1 MDPVAKDTFEIIEQL
16 RQQLTQTQQALR
28 ASETRFRNV
37 IEKNGD
43 GIIVVDQQGVVRF
56 VNAAAELLLQR
67 GADELLG
74 QLLGFPLV
82 AGNTTE
88 LDIVHHGESLVAE
101 MRVVESEW
109 EGQPVYLASLR
120 DITKRKQA
128 EETLRIKDYAIE
140 SALNPV
146 AMADLSGNLTYVN
159 PAFLTLWGYSH
170 TGEVLGKSAIDFWQI
185 SEQAQNI
192 IEALHQGRGWT
203 GELIAQRKD
212 RTMFN
217 AQISASMVLNSDG
230 QPLCMQA
237 WFVDI
242 TERKQAEKTR
252 AALEAQNRQLQ
263 KAESLS
269 RMAGAIAHHF
279 NNQLQTVMGRLELAL
294 IEHPPQG
301 AADRNLTHAMDAAER
316 AAEISSLMLVYLG
329 QTHDTFMPLELA
341 EICTGTLAAIQEILP
356 PHITL
361 TVDFS
366 TPGPLINANAIR
378 IQQLLTNLVTNAC
391 ESIADQPGTIQLA
404 VRAASLSDI
413 PTTHRFPL
421 DWHPQEQTYACLE
434 VTDTGSGIAAPDFDK
449 LFDPFYS
456 TKFTGRGLGLAVVLG
471 IVRIHSGVVAV
482 TSIRDQGSTFLIFF
496 PAMPGEVPT

>member
-1 MDPVAKDTFEIIEQL
+1 MDLDTKDTVEIIEHL
-16 RQQLTQTQQALR
+16 RQQLAQTKQALH

-56 VNAAAELLLQR
+56 VNAAAELLLKR

-74 QLLGFPLV
+74 QMLGFPLV

-88 LDIVHHGESLVAE
+88 LDIVRHGESLVAE

-120 DITKRKQA
+120 DITKRKQV
-128 EETLRIKDYAIE
+128 EESLRIKNYAIE

-159 PAFLTLWGYSH
+159 PAFLTLWGYTH

-185 SEQAQNI
+185 GEQAATI

-203 GELIAQRKD
+203 GELTAQRKD
-212 RTMFN
+212 RTMFD

-230 QPLCMQA
+230 RPLCMQA
-237 WFVDI
+237 WFTDI

-252 AALEAQNRQLQ
+252 ATLDARNRQLQ

-269 RMAGAIAHHF
+269 LMAGAIAHHF
-279 NNQLQTVMGRLELAL
+279 NNQLQVVMGYLELAL
-294 IEHPPQG
+294 IDHPPHN
-301 AADRNLTHAMDAAER
+301 AADRYLAQAMVAAER

-329 QTHDTFMPLELA
+329 QTHDTFTPLELA
-341 EICTGTLAAIQEILP
+341 ETCTGTLATIQEILP
-356 PHITL
+356 PHVTL
-361 TVDFS
+361 TVDFP
-366 TPGPLINANAIR
+366 TPGPVINANAIR
-378 IQQLLTNLVTNAC
+378 IQQLLTNLVINAC

-404 VRAASLSDI
+404 VRSASLSDI

-421 DWHPQEQTYACLE
+421 DWHPQEQTYACLV
-434 VTDTGSGIAAPDFDK
+434 VTDTGTGIAASDFDK

-471 IVRIHSGVVAV
+471 VVRIHSGVVTV
-482 TSIRDQGSTFLIFF
+482 TSIPGHGSTFLIFF
-496 PAMPGEVPT
+496 PAVPEEVPT